1 MSEDKKKDARLQRGL
16 LVEFDFAVMP
26 GHQIML
32 DVCKEQLAK
41 EGLNIDDVLMARYM
55 FGRSFVAGLSALC
68 RAQGVSS
75 FEVSTM
81 VATCN
86 DAFAAKIKDNLSGIS
101 AKFKEFVK
109 AVTGKGI
116 KVVLFSVAESEAIQ
130 AVFADMPEDMVAV
143 SEDLTSSFGFTSW
156 EGWRRFARKN
166 GLHERLCVSVCGSGL
181 SVKGALTSGVS
192 VIVKDNDIVAYQ
204 DISGYDMK
212 IEEFDTG
219 LVDEVVRL
227 LHLA

>member
-1 MSEDKKKDARLQRGL
+1 MSEEEKNDARLQRGL

-41 EGLNIDDVLMARYM
+41 EGLKIDDVLMARYM

-68 RAQGVSS
+68 RAQEISS
-75 FEVSTM
+75 FEVSDM

-86 DAFAAKIKDNLSGIS
+86 EIVAEKIKNSLSS
-101 AKFKEFVK
+101 VPAAFKELIK
-109 AVTGKGI
+109 AVADKGI
-116 KVVLFSVAESEAIQ
+116 KVVLFSVAESEAVL
-130 AVFADMPEDMVAV
+130 AAFPDMPEDMLAV

-166 GLHERLCVSVCGSGL
+166 GLHERLCVSICGSGL

-192 VIVKDNDIVAYQ
+192 AIVKDNELVSYQ
-204 DISGYDMK
+204 DISGYDMQVTD
-212 IEEFDTG
+212 FDTG
-219 LVDEVVRL
+219 IVDEIVRL
-227 LHLA
+227 LHLG